1 MTVTEAST
9 TSRMTGA
16 RKAAIL
22 MAVLG
27 EEGAS
32 AVFRHLS
39 EDDVQRIT
47 EELTSLGSVPIET
60 AQEILEE
67 YYKLA
72 LTQEF
77 LAQGG
82 PDYASRL
89 LLKAFGEDGARQ
101 LLQRV
106 SRVQQMNVNKV
117 ESLQKADPQQL
128 AKFLEGEHP
137 QTLALI
143 LGHLESKQAAT
154 LLMRLPA
161 EVRAEAVKR
170 LAHLRQFSPEMAEKV
185 SVILNRQ
192 LQSLGEQRRRTYSG
206 FKSVAEL
213 MNRLEGDVAR
223 AILENIEQ
231 EEPKLSV
238 EIRGLMFTFEDFL
251 QVPEQSLREL
261 VGQVDKRVLAVAL
274 KGASEEL
281 RNCIYRTMS
290 SRAVEM
296 MKEEIEV
303 LGPVRGK
310 DVAKAQQE
318 IVGVARKLESEEKLV
333 LKDDGNDEYLV

>member
-1 MTVTEAST
+1 MIVAEALPVSQ
-9 TSRMTGA
+9 MTGI

-32 AVFRHLS
+32 AVFRNLS
-39 EDDVQRIT
+39 EGDIERIT
-47 EELTSLGSVPIET
+47 QELSSLGNVPVQI
-60 AQEILEE
+60 AQQILEE
-67 YYKLA
+67 YYQLA
-72 LTQEF
+72 VTQEYM
-77 LAQGG
+77 AEGG
-82 PDYASRL
+82 PEYASKL
-89 LLKAFGEDGARQ
+89 LVKTLGEEAARQ
-101 LLQRV
+101 ILEKV
-106 SRVQQMNVNKV
+106 SQAQKLTVNKV
-117 ESLQKADPQQL
+117 ESLRRADPQQL

-143 LGHLESKQAAT
+143 LGHLESKQAAL
-154 LLMRLPA
+154 LLMKLPP

-170 LAHLRQFSPEMAEKV
+170 LAHLRQFSPEMAERV
-185 SVILNRQ
+185 SVVLNRR
-192 LQSLGEQRRRTYSG
+192 LQTLGGQRQRTYAG
-206 FKSVAEL
+206 FESVAEL
-213 MNRLEGDVAR
+213 MNRLESDTAR
-223 AILENIEQ
+223 SILETIEQ
-231 EEPKLSV
+231 EEPKLSL

-261 VGQVDKRVLAVAL
+261 MGQVDKRVLAVAL

-281 RNCIYRTMS
+281 RTCIYRTMS

-303 LGPVRGK
+303 LGPVRGR

-318 IVGVARKLESEEKLV
+318 IVGIARKLEAEGKMV
-333 LKDDGNDEYLV
+333 LKNDGNDEYIV

>member
-1 MTVTEAST
+1 VNLT
-9 TSRMTGA
+9 TATSQIPGV

-27 EEGAS
+27 EDGAS

-47 EELTSLGSVPIET
+47 EELSSLGQVPVEVAQQVLDEYYQLAI
-60 AQEILEE
+60 AQE
-67 YYKLA
+67 YM
-72 LTQEF
+72 
-77 LAQGG
+77 AQGG

-89 LLKAFGEDGARQ
+89 LLKAFGEDGARH
-101 LLQRV
+101 LLERV
-106 SRVQQMNVNKV
+106 TQSQKMTANKV
-117 ESLQKADPQQL
+117 ESLQQADPQQL

-143 LGHLESKQAAT
+143 LGHLEAKQAAT
-154 LLMRLPA
+154 LLMKLPA
-161 EVRAEAVKR
+161 EVRAEAVRR
-170 LAHLRQFSPEMAEKV
+170 LAHLRQFSPEMAERV
-185 SVILNRQ
+185 SVILNQR
-192 LQSLGEQRRRTYSG
+192 LQSLGEQRQRTYSG

-213 MNRLEGDVAR
+213 MNRLEGDTAR
-223 AILENIEQ
+223 SILESIEQ
-231 EEPKLSV
+231 DEPKLSL

-261 VGQVDKRVLAVAL
+261 IGQIDKRVLAVAL
-274 KGASEEL
+274 KGATEEL
-281 RNCIYRTMS
+281 RTCIYRTMS

-303 LGPVRGK
+303 LGPVRGR

-318 IVGVARKLESEEKLV
+318 IVTIARKLEAEGKLV
-333 LKDDGNDEYLV
+333 LKDDTNDEYIV

>member
-1 MTVTEAST
+1 MVADAHSV
-9 TSRMTGA
+9 SNMKGI

-32 AVFRHLS
+32 AVFRNLS
-39 EDDVQRIT
+39 EADVQRIT
-47 EELTSLGSVPIET
+47 EELSSLGNVPMQT
-60 AQEILEE
+60 SQQILEE
-67 YYKLA
+67 YYQLA
-72 LTQEF
+72 LTQEYM
-77 LAQGG
+77 AQGG
-82 PDYASRL
+82 PDYANKL
-89 LLKAFGEDGARQ
+89 LLKAFGEAGAKQ
-101 LLQRV
+101 LLERV
-106 SRVQQMNVNKV
+106 SQAQRLTANKV
-117 ESLQKADPQQL
+117 QSLQKADPQQL

-143 LGHLESKQAAT
+143 LGHLESKQAAM
-154 LLMRLPA
+154 LLMKLPP

-170 LAHLRQFSPEMAEKV
+170 LAHLRQFSPEMAERV
-185 SVILNRQ
+185 SVVLNRR
-192 LQSLGEQRRRTYSG
+192 LQSLGEQRQRTYAG
-206 FKSVAEL
+206 FESVAEL
-213 MNRLEGDVAR
+213 MNRLESDTAR
-223 AILENIEQ
+223 SILETIEQ
-231 EEPKLSV
+231 EEPKLSL

-261 VGQVDKRVLAVAL
+261 MGQVDKRVLALAL

-281 RNCIYRTMS
+281 RTCIYRTMS

-303 LGPVRGK
+303 LGPVRGR

-318 IVGVARKLESEEKLV
+318 IVGIARKLETEGKLV
-333 LKDDGNDEYLV
+333 LKNDGADEYIV

>member
-1 MTVTEAST
+1 VADVQTASQM
-9 TSRMTGA
+9 RGA

-22 MAVLG
+22 MALLG

-32 AVFRHLS
+32 AVFRNLT
-39 EDDVQRIT
+39 EEDVQRVT
-47 EELTSLGSVPIET
+47 EELSSLGNVPVEVS
-60 AQEILEE
+60 QQILEE
-67 YYKLA
+67 YYQLA
-72 LTQEF
+72 LTQEY

-82 PDYASRL
+82 PEFASRL
-89 LLKAFGEDGARQ
+89 LVKAFGDDGARR

-106 SRVQQMNVNKV
+106 SEAQALSASKV

-137 QTLALI
+137 QTVALI

-154 LLMRLPA
+154 LLMKLPE

-185 SVILNRQ
+185 SVILNRR
-192 LQSLGEQRRRTYSG
+192 LQSLGEQKRRTYAG

-213 MNRLEGDVAR
+213 MNRLDTDA
-223 AILENIEQ
+223 AQSILQVIEQ
-231 EEPKLSV
+231 NEPKLSL
-238 EIRGLMFTFEDFL
+238 EIRSLMFTFEDFL
-251 QVPEQSLREL
+251 QVPEQTLREL
-261 VGQVDKRVLAVAL
+261 MSQVDKRVLAMAL
-274 KGASEEL
+274 KGATEEL
-281 RNCIYRTMS
+281 RNCIFRTMS
-290 SRAVEM
+290 SRAVDM

-303 LGPVRGK
+303 MGPVRGK

-318 IVGVARKLESEEKLV
+318 IVGMARRLESEGKLV
-333 LKDDGNDEYLV
+333 LKNDGNDEYIV

>member
-1 MTVTEAST
+1 MTMPEARAMLPT
-9 TSRMTGA
+9 TGV

-39 EDDVQRIT
+39 EGDVQRIT
-47 EELTSLGSVPIET
+47 EELTALGSVPVET
-60 AQEILEE
+60 AQQILEE
-67 YYKLA
+67 YYQLA
-72 LTQEF
+72 VTQEI

-89 LLKAFGEDGARQ
+89 LLRAFGEDGARQ
-101 LLQRV
+101 LLDRV
-106 SRVQQMNVNKV
+106 SRAQEMNVNKV

-154 LLMRLPA
+154 LLMKLPY

-185 SVILNRQ
+185 SLILNRR
-192 LQSLGEQRRRTYSG
+192 LQSLGEQKRRTYSG

-213 MNRLEGDVAR
+213 MNRLESDIAR
-223 AILENIEQ
+223 GILESIEQ
-231 EEPKLSV
+231 EEPKLSL

-251 QVPEQSLREL
+251 QVPEQTLREL
-261 VGQVDKRVLAVAL
+261 MGQVDKRVLAVAL

-281 RNCIYRTMS
+281 RDCIYRTMS
-290 SRAVEM
+290 SRAVDM

-303 LGPVRGK
+303 LGPVRSK
-310 DVAKAQQE
+310 EVAKAQQE
-318 IVGVARKLESEEKLV
+318 IVGVARKLEAEGKVV
-333 LKDDGNDEYLV
+333 LKSDGNDEYIV

>member
-1 MTVTEAST
+1 MADGQIMQ
-9 TSRMTGA
+9 RMTGP

-22 MAVLG
+22 MALLG

-32 AVFRHLS
+32 AVFRNLG

-47 EELTSLGSVPIET
+47 EELSSLGHVSVQT
-60 AQEILEE
+60 SQQILEE
-67 YYKLA
+67 YYQLA
-72 LTQEF
+72 LTQEY

-82 PDYASRL
+82 PEYASRL
-89 LLKAFGEDGARQ
+89 LVKAFGDDGARQ
-101 LLQRV
+101 LLERV
-106 SRVQQMNVNKV
+106 SQAQVISASKV

-137 QTLALI
+137 QTVALI

-154 LLMRLPA
+154 LLMKLPE

-185 SVILNRQ
+185 SVILNRR
-192 LQSLGEQRRRTYSG
+192 LQSLGEQKRQTYAG

-213 MNRLEGDVAR
+213 MNRLDTDA
-223 AILENIEQ
+223 AHTILQTIEQ
-231 EEPKLSV
+231 AEPKLSL

-261 VGQVDKRVLAVAL
+261 IGQVDNRVLAMAL
-274 KGASEEL
+274 KGATEEL
-281 RNCIYRTMS
+281 RNCVYHTMS
-290 SRAVEM
+290 TRAIDM

-303 LGPVRGK
+303 MGPVRGK

-318 IVGVARKLESEEKLV
+318 IVSLARRLESEGKLV
-333 LKDDGNDEYLV
+333 LKNDGNDEYIV

>member
-1 MTVTEAST
+1 MMVDETQAASHI
-9 TSRMTGA
+9 SGA

-32 AVFRHLS
+32 AVFRNLQ
-39 EDDVQRIT
+39 EDDVRRIT
-47 EELTSLGSVPIET
+47 EELSSLGNVPIEV
-60 AQEILEE
+60 AQQILEE
-67 YYKLA
+67 YYQLA
-72 LTQEF
+72 LTQEYV
-77 LAQGG
+77 AQGG
-82 PDYASRL
+82 PDYAGKL

-101 LLQRV
+101 LLDRV
-106 SRVQQMNVNKV
+106 AQAQKLNVNKV

-170 LAHLRQFSPEMAEKV
+170 LAHLRQFSPEMAERV
-185 SVILNRQ
+185 SVILNRR
-192 LQSLGEQRRRTYSG
+192 LQSLGEQRRRTYAG

-213 MNRLEGDVAR
+213 MNRLEGDTAR
-223 AILENIEQ
+223 SILETIEQ
-231 EEPKLSV
+231 EEPKLSL

-261 VGQVDKRVLAVAL
+261 MGQIDKRVLAVAL
-274 KGASEEL
+274 KGASEDL
-281 RNCIYRTMS
+281 RTCIYRTMS

-303 LGPVRGK
+303 LGPVRGR
-310 DVAKAQQE
+310 DVTKAQQE
-318 IVGVARKLESEEKLV
+318 IVALARKLETEGKVV
-333 LKDDGNDEYLV
+333 LKNDANDEYIV

>member
-1 MTVTEAST
+1 MADAQTVT
-9 TSRMTGA
+9 RVPGP

-22 MAVLG
+22 MALLG
-27 EEGAS
+27 EDGAT
-32 AVFRHLS
+32 ALFRNLS
-39 EDDVQRIT
+39 EEDVQKIT
-47 EELTSLGSVPIET
+47 EELSSLGNVPIEVS
-60 AQEILEE
+60 QQILEE
-67 YYKLA
+67 YYQLA
-72 LTQEF
+72 LTQEY

-82 PDYASRL
+82 PEYASRL
-89 LLKAFGEDGARQ
+89 LVKAFGDEGARQ
-101 LLQRV
+101 LLERV
-106 SRVQQMNVNKV
+106 SHAQTISASKV

-137 QTLALI
+137 QTVALI
-143 LGHLESKQAAT
+143 LGHLESKQAAN
-154 LLMRLPA
+154 LLMRLPE

-185 SVILNRQ
+185 SVVLNRR
-192 LQSLGEQRRRTYSG
+192 LQSLGEQKRRTYAG

-213 MNRLEGDVAR
+213 MNRLETDTAH
-223 AILENIEQ
+223 AILQTIEQ
-231 EEPKLSV
+231 EEPKLSL
-238 EIRGLMFTFEDFL
+238 EIRSLMFTFEDFL

-261 VGQVDKRVLAVAL
+261 MGQVDKRVLAIAL

-281 RNCIYRTMS
+281 RNSVFRTMS
-290 SRAVEM
+290 SRAVDM

-318 IVGVARKLESEEKLV
+318 IVGMARRLEAEGKLV
-333 LKDDGNDEYLV
+333 LKNDGNDEYIV

>member
-1 MTVTEAST
+1 MAEVDPALRIS
-9 TSRMTGA
+9 GV

-32 AVFRHLS
+32 AVFRNLS
-39 EDDVQRIT
+39 EEEVQRIT
-47 EELTSLGSVPIET
+47 EELTSLGNVPLET
-60 AQEILEE
+60 AALILEE
-67 YYKLA
+67 YNQLA
-72 LTQEF
+72 VTQEY

-82 PDYASRL
+82 PDYASKL

-101 LLQRV
+101 LLDRV
-106 SRVQQMNVNKV
+106 ARAQKMNINKV

-137 QTLALI
+137 QTVALI
-143 LGHLESKQAAT
+143 LGHLESKHAAT
-154 LLMRLPA
+154 LLMKLPE
-161 EVRAEAVKR
+161 EVRAESVKR
-170 LAHLRQFSPEMAEKV
+170 LAHLRQFSPEMAERV
-185 SVILNRQ
+185 SVILNRR
-192 LQSLGEQRRRTYSG
+192 LLALGEQRRRTYSG

-213 MNRLEGDVAR
+213 MNRLEADTAR
-223 AILENIEQ
+223 SILEAIEQ
-231 EEPKLSV
+231 EEPKLSL

-261 VGQVDKRVLAVAL
+261 MGQVDKRVLAVAL
-274 KGASEEL
+274 KGASEDL
-281 RNCIYRTMS
+281 RARIYRTMS
-290 SRAVEM
+290 SRAVDL

-310 DVAKAQQE
+310 DVTKSQQE
-318 IVGVARKLESEEKLV
+318 IVGLARRLEAEGKMV
-333 LKDDGNDEYLV
+333 LKNDGSDEYIV

>member
-1 MTVTEAST
+1 MGEERVAGQLP
-9 TSRMTGA
+9 GA

-22 MAVLG
+22 MALLG

-47 EELTSLGSVPIET
+47 EELSSLGNVPLEV
-60 AQEILEE
+60 AQQVLEE
-67 YYKLA
+67 YYQLA
-72 LTQEF
+72 VTQEYM
-77 LAQGG
+77 AQGG
-82 PDYASRL
+82 PDYAGKL
-89 LLKAFGEDGARQ
+89 LLKAFGEEGARQ
-101 LLQRV
+101 LLERV
-106 SRVQQMNVNKV
+106 SRAQKINPSKV
-117 ESLQKADPQQL
+117 ESLQRADPQQL

-154 LLMRLPA
+154 LLMKLPA
-161 EVRAEAVKR
+161 GARAEAVKR
-170 LAHLRQFSPEMAEKV
+170 LAHLRQFSPEMAERV
-185 SVILNRQ
+185 SVVLNRR
-192 LQSLGEQRRRTYSG
+192 LQSLGEQRQRTYAG

-213 MNRLEGDVAR
+213 MNRLEGDAAR
-223 AILENIEQ
+223 SILETIEQ
-231 EEPKLSV
+231 EEPKLSL

-251 QVPEQSLREL
+251 QVPELSLREL
-261 VGQVDKRVLAVAL
+261 MGQVDKRVLALAL
-274 KGASEEL
+274 KGASPEM
-281 RNCIYRTMS
+281 RTCMFRTMS

-303 LGPVRGK
+303 LGPVRGR

-318 IVGVARKLESEEKLV
+318 IVAIARKLEAEGKLV
-333 LKDDGNDEYLV
+333 LKNDENDEYIV

>member
-1 MTVTEAST
+1 MNLT
-9 TSRMTGA
+9 TATSQIPGV

-27 EEGAS
+27 EDGAS

-47 EELTSLGSVPIET
+47 EELSSLGQVPVEVAQQVLDEYYQLAI
-60 AQEILEE
+60 AQE
-67 YYKLA
+67 YM
-72 LTQEF
+72 
-77 LAQGG
+77 AQGG

-89 LLKAFGEDGARQ
+89 LLKAFGEDGARH
-101 LLQRV
+101 LLERV
-106 SRVQQMNVNKV
+106 TQSQKMTANKV
-117 ESLQKADPQQL
+117 ESLQQANPQQL
-128 AKFLEGEHP
+128 AKFLESEHP

-143 LGHLESKQAAT
+143 LGHLEAKQAAT
-154 LLMRLPA
+154 LLMKLPA
-161 EVRAEAVKR
+161 EVRAEAVRR
-170 LAHLRQFSPEMAEKV
+170 LAHLRQFSPEMAERV
-185 SVILNRQ
+185 SVILNQR
-192 LQSLGEQRRRTYSG
+192 LQSLGEQRQRTYSG

-213 MNRLEGDVAR
+213 MNRLEGDTAR
-223 AILENIEQ
+223 SILETIEQ
-231 EEPKLSV
+231 EEPKLSL

-261 VGQVDKRVLAVAL
+261 IGQIDKRILAVAL
-274 KGASEEL
+274 KGATEEL
-281 RNCIYRTMS
+281 RTCIYRTMS

-303 LGPVRGK
+303 LGPVRGR

-318 IVGVARKLESEEKLV
+318 IVTIARKLEAEGKLV
-333 LKDDGNDEYLV
+333 LKDDTNDEYIV

>member
-1 MTVTEAST
+1 MNPTPAGTQISGV
-9 TSRMTGA
+9 

-32 AVFRHLS
+32 AVFRNLS

-47 EELTSLGSVPIET
+47 EELSSLGQVPVEV
-60 AQEILEE
+60 AQQILEE
-67 YYKLA
+67 YYQLA
-72 LTQEF
+72 ITQEYM
-77 LAQGG
+77 AQGG
-82 PDYASRL
+82 PDYASKL
-89 LLKAFGEDGARQ
+89 LLKAFGEEGARH
-101 LLQRV
+101 LLERV
-106 SRVQQMNVNKV
+106 TQSQKMTANKV
-117 ESLQKADPQQL
+117 ESLQQADPQQL

-143 LGHLESKQAAT
+143 LGHLEAKQAAT
-154 LLMRLPA
+154 LLMKLPA
-161 EVRAEAVKR
+161 DVRAEAVKR
-170 LAHLRQFSPEMAEKV
+170 LAHLRQFSPEMAERV
-185 SVILNRQ
+185 SVILNRR
-192 LQSLGEQRRRTYSG
+192 LQSLGEQRQRTYSG

-213 MNRLEGDVAR
+213 MNRLEGDTAR
-223 AILENIEQ
+223 SILESIEQ
-231 EEPKLSV
+231 EEPKLSL

-261 VGQVDKRVLAVAL
+261 MGQIDKRILAVAL
-274 KGASEEL
+274 KGATEEL
-281 RNCIYRTMS
+281 RTCIYRTMS

-303 LGPVRGK
+303 LGPVRGR

-318 IVGVARKLESEEKLV
+318 IVTIARKLEAEGKLV
-333 LKDDGNDEYLV
+333 LKNDTNDEYIV

>member
-1 MTVTEAST
+1 VGEERVAGQLP
-9 TSRMTGA
+9 GA

-22 MAVLG
+22 MALLG

-47 EELTSLGSVPIET
+47 EELSSLGNVPLEV
-60 AQEILEE
+60 AQQVLEE
-67 YYKLA
+67 YYQLA
-72 LTQEF
+72 VTQEYM
-77 LAQGG
+77 AQGG
-82 PDYASRL
+82 PDYAGKL
-89 LLKAFGEDGARQ
+89 LLKAFGEEGARQ
-101 LLQRV
+101 LLERV
-106 SRVQQMNVNKV
+106 SRAQKINPSKV
-117 ESLQKADPQQL
+117 ESLQRADPQQL

-154 LLMRLPA
+154 LLMKLPA
-161 EVRAEAVKR
+161 GARAEAVKR
-170 LAHLRQFSPEMAEKV
+170 LAHLRQFSPEMAERV
-185 SVILNRQ
+185 SVVLNRR
-192 LQSLGEQRRRTYSG
+192 LQSLGEQRQRTYAG

-213 MNRLEGDVAR
+213 MNRLEGDAAR
-223 AILENIEQ
+223 SILETIEQ
-231 EEPKLSV
+231 EEPKLSL

-251 QVPEQSLREL
+251 QVPELSLREL
-261 VGQVDKRVLAVAL
+261 MGQVDKRVLALAL
-274 KGASEEL
+274 KGASPEM
-281 RNCIYRTMS
+281 RTCMFRTMS

-303 LGPVRGK
+303 LGPVRGR

-318 IVGVARKLESEEKLV
+318 IVAIARKLEAEGKLV
-333 LKDDGNDEYLV
+333 LKNDENDEYIV

>member
-1 MTVTEAST
+1 VTET
-9 TSRMTGA
+9 TNTGHITGV

-32 AVFRHLS
+32 AVVRNLS

-47 EELTSLGSVPIET
+47 EELSSLGNVPLEV
-60 AQEILEE
+60 AQQILEE
-67 YYKLA
+67 YYQLA
-72 LTQEF
+72 VTQEYM
-77 LAQGG
+77 AQGG
-82 PDYASRL
+82 PDYASKL
-89 LLKAFGEDGARQ
+89 LLKAFGEEGARQ
-101 LLQRV
+101 LLERV
-106 SRVQQMNVNKV
+106 TAAQKMNINKV

-143 LGHLESKQAAT
+143 LGHLEAKQAAT
-154 LLMRLPA
+154 LLMKLPG

-170 LAHLRQFSPEMAEKV
+170 LAHLRQFSPEMAERV
-185 SVILNRQ
+185 SVILNRR

-206 FKSVAEL
+206 FKTVAEL
-213 MNRLEGDVAR
+213 MNRLEGDTAR
-223 AILENIEQ
+223 SILETIEQ
-231 EEPKLSV
+231 NEPKLSLD
-238 EIRGLMFTFEDFL
+238 IRGLMFTFEDLL

-261 VGQVDKRVLAVAL
+261 MGQIDKRALAVAL

-281 RNCIYRTMS
+281 RTCIYRTMS
-290 SRAVEM
+290 SRAVQM

-303 LGPVRGK
+303 LGPVRGR
-310 DVAKAQQE
+310 DVTKAQHE
-318 IVGVARKLESEEKLV
+318 IVAIARKLEAEGKVV
-333 LKDDGNDEYLV
+333 LKNDANDEYIV